1 MHLQKLTLLTITM
14 AVAAFGAPQNQQIP
28 AAQQQQQPAAS
39 APVAQNREAPVYPE
53 TSYAGGFSSGGNAGA
68 QYAAPAASY
77 GAPQAAYG
85 APAQQPGQQQQQQQG
100 SYAQPSGNT
109 GYYYYYYPVQESKA
123 DYHPQKEAYTA
134 TDSYGIDP
142 LGIIAVL
149 AVAGLVIAGLAL
161 LFPGWAYV
169 KSDEHVYYRSNDGTP
184 SVLGLSKE
192 DYKTLTSLVLAA
204 IEGEDCSI
212 EKMMCDAGKLVKK
225 VKKADTFLRI
235 MEDFAPSSVSTS
247 IKKLRT
253 AMKNPEECKNNVT
266 CGKKKVAPVASAK
279 SASAK
284 SASAKSA

>member
-1 MHLQKLTLLTITM
+1 M
-14 AVAAFGAPQNQQIP
+14 AVAAIGAPQNQQIP
-28 AAQQQQQPAAS
+28 AAQQQAAAS
-39 APVAQNREAPVYPE
+39 APVAQNRDAPVYPE
-53 TSYAGGFSSGGNAGA
+53 TSYASGFSSGGNAGA
-68 QYAAPAASY
+68 QYAAPSASY

-85 APAQQPGQQQQQQQG
+85 APAQQAQQQQPG

-123 DYHPQKEAYTA
+123 DYHPPKEAYTA

-169 KSDEHVYYRSNDGTP
+169 KSDEHVYYRSNDGAP

-192 DYKTLTSLVLAA
+192 DYRTLTSLVLAA
-204 IEGEDCSI
+204 IEGEDCFESMI
-212 EKMMCDAGKLVKK
+212 CDAGKLVKK

-235 MEDFAPSSVSTS
+235 MEDFAPSSVSTN

-253 AMKNPEECKNNVT
+253 AMKKPEECKNVS
-266 CGKKKVAPVASAK
+266 CGKKKVAK
-279 SASAK
+279 K
-284 SASAKSA
+284 E